1 MKLLIVMFM
10 LLSACVQKEESVER
24 ELVSESKTLDASY
37 DIGRDLVLLQTR
49 GHLWY
54 GTKDW
59 NPKEYE
65 LEPIGY
71 HAAYWNPKSNE
82 YYYATG
88 REDFGNLQMTNGLTY
103 EYDADKQETNHTSKE
118 KDYLQYLGSITETER
133 LYLGKDGNQYIKV
146 LSKIEDPFPVFVNFV
161 KINPASTYP
170 SVSYT
175 NTEGRR
181 FARVLANAKNG
192 KGDLQEF

>member
-10 LLSACVQKEESVER
+10 LLSACIQKEESVER
-24 ELVSESKTLDASY
+24 ELVSEPEALDASY

-88 REDFGNLQMTNGLTY
+88 SEDFGNLQMTNGLTY

-133 LYLGKDGNQYIKV
+133 LYLGIDGNQYIKV
-146 LSKIEDPFPVFVNFV
+146 LSKITNDITTVYPVIGQGVTF
-161 KINPASTYP
+161 
-170 SVSYT
+170 YT
-175 NTEGRR
+175 NAEGRR